1 MKIKILPMRKKGYAY
16 FVELVL
22 SIILVFIILSGYVE
36 SQQVIFTYKQ
46 NEDLRVNG
54 WHILEN
60 LDNFNAINYTNI
72 TKLDTYIDAS
82 LTDFTNYDLELYNN
96 SGCYP
101 IDNGIISST
110 NYTRCP
116 SINATTK
123 DSIISTFYTLP
134 QQGEPQSIRLYL
146 WRKL

>member
-1 MKIKILPMRKKGYAY
+1 MKITKSKKGYAY

-22 SIILVFIILSGYVE
+22 SIILVFIILSGYIE
-36 SQQVIFTYKQ
+36 SEQVVFTYKQ
-46 NEDLRVNG
+46 NEDLRING

-123 DSIISTFYTLP
+123 DNIISTFYTSS
-134 QQGEPQSIRLYL
+134 QQGEPQSIRIYL